1 MNKKILPLI
10 ACVAVEV
17 LFLIFF
23 HCTYVP
29 YVCHDGVVTES
40 WWLESDRMVSTTEL
54 NSDLLQWKEFTN
66 FRQSIS
72 KEFAYSKIIIENK
85 SHRPHSY
92 YIVNQDVNAYASCL
106 EFRGLQVISVDRRFD
121 NFNRP
126 IYKVNLLPGERRS
139 FFLELSN
146 GETIGL
152 SPIVLDEKDFYPQGI
167 KEQFFLWALVVLTAF
182 CSINLVFYF
191 FVLENRFLLV
201 AGLASIFVVIV
212 YLFTTS
218 LIHPIFDGSSFWL
231 GKKYLLRSFE
241 ISFILGLVVLILD
254 CVRHYNDHFRNLNYQ
269 TTLLSFVPWLLFEG
283 IKIVGSLMNLRIFF
297 EHVSLLSWFLSL
309 MTYGIFIIRS
319 CNITQITE
327 QEEIL
332 SYFTLTSKIS
342 FKNLLRAK
350 SVPSQMLIKV
360 RDKIQQPLDII
371 QTISNMA
378 EGTTDLGK
386 MISYATV
393 INEYVL
399 EIKKILGLE
408 LSYPNEKGAFSHS
421 ELEMFK
427 DTEMV
432 TDFKDQTLC
441 IYGSD
446 DDVILSEKIVLNG
459 DGFFCVSVSS
469 YEDIAGGIESG
480 EYQMLVIN
488 PATDGEEVFELCRKI
503 RENYNVFQFPILM
516 VINYY
521 ANYLVRRGYSV
532 GVNDFII
539 RPFDSSELVS
549 RCYSL
554 LQLKRIFLHNQELS
568 RQENEKSTFLYF
580 VTHNV
585 NTPLTLLLNR
595 LDDFSRFLPEMNT
608 EAREIFLDIKDSVNE
623 IDGIIQNVLISFR
636 ISDGRYVNVQ
646 EKLFVED
653 ILDVIRPVMEGR
665 ASAKNVKI
673 DWQIPDILPQIKVN
687 RQALRG
693 IVTNLIDNAIKYSPE
708 NGTVWV
714 KIVQEALPESES
726 TAGTVGGAASSSS
739 YSTAVAATA
748 GSRMVLSVSDE
759 GDGVPSSKIP
769 LLFSRFDA
777 AISGSLGS
785 QASGMKGTNSRD
797 GTKNSSQKPTSVG
810 LGLYVANE
818 LAKLNGIKLEYSDA
832 QEGGACFTL
841 YFTEY

>member
-1 MNKKILPLI
+1 MNKKNLPLV
-10 ACVAVEV
+10 ACVAVEL

-23 HCTYVP
+23 HCTYIP
-29 YVCHDGVVTES
+29 YVRHEGVVTES
-40 WWLESDRMVSTTEL
+40 RWLESDRIVSTTEL
-54 NSDLLQWKEFTN
+54 NSELLEWNEFAS

-72 KEFAYSKIIIENK
+72 KAYAYSKIIIENK

-92 YIVNQDVNAYASCL
+92 YIVNQDVNAYSSCM
-106 EFRGLQVISVDRRFD
+106 EFRGFQVIPVERRFD
-121 NFNRP
+121 SFNRP
-126 IYKVNLLPGERRS
+126 VYKVNLLPGEKKS
-139 FFLELSN
+139 VFLELSN
-146 GETIGL
+146 GDIIGL
-152 SPIVLDEKDFYPQGI
+152 SPIVLDEGDFYSQGM
-167 KEQFFLWALVVLTAF
+167 KEQFFLWTLVVLTAF

-191 FVLENRFLLV
+191 FILENRFLLIS
-201 AGLASIFVVIV
+201 GLASIVVVII
-212 YLFTTS
+212 YLFTTG
-218 LIHPIFDGSSFWL
+218 LIHPIFDGTSFWL
-231 GKKYLLRSFE
+231 GKKYLIRAFE
-241 ISFILGLVVLILD
+241 VSFIIGIIFLLLD

-269 TTLLSFVPWLLFEG
+269 TTVLSFLPWLLFQG
-283 IKIVGSLMNLRIFF
+283 IKIFGSLLNVRIFF

-319 CNITQITE
+319 CNITQISE

-360 RDKIQQPLDII
+360 RDKIQQPLEII

-393 INEYVL
+393 IKDYVL

-408 LSYPNEKGAFSHS
+408 LSYQEEDQRFSHKEMEILQGS
-421 ELEMFK
+421 ELAG
-427 DTEMV
+427 
-432 TDFKDQTLC
+432 DFRDQTLC

-446 DDVILSEKIVLNG
+446 ADVILSEKIILNG
-459 DGFFCVSVSS
+459 DGFFCVSVSN
-469 YEDIAGGIESG
+469 YQEIVGGIESG

-503 RENYNVFQFPILM
+503 REKYNVFQFPILM

-595 LDDFSRFLPEMNT
+595 LEDFSNFENT
-608 EAREIFLDIKDSVNE
+608 MSSEQKEIFRDIKHSVNE
-623 IDGIIQNVLISFR
+623 INEIIQNVLISFR

-653 ILDVIRPVMEGR
+653 VIDLIRPAMESR
-665 ASAKNVKI
+665 AASKNVQI
-673 DWQIPDILPQIKVN
+673 DWQIPDILPQIKAN

-693 IVTNLIDNAIKYSPE
+693 IITNLVDNAIKYSPDQ
-708 NGTVWV
+708 GKVWV
-714 KIVQEALPESES
+714 KMFLQEQKL
-726 TAGTVGGAASSSS
+726 
-739 YSTAVAATA
+739 
-748 GSRMVLSVSDE
+748 VLSVSDE
-759 GDGVPSSKIP
+759 GDGVPSNKIP
-769 LLFSRFDA
+769 MLFSRFEA
-777 AISGSLGS
+777 SQSGE
-785 QASGMKGTNSRD
+785 
-797 GTKNSSQKPTSVG
+797 KNKPSSVG

-818 LAKLNGIKLEYSDA
+818 LAKLNGIRLEYSDA

-841 YFTEY
+841 YFPG